1 MMAPRLLEMRRALKN
16 TGSIYLH
23 CDPTASHYLKLLMDA
38 VFGSANFRNE
48 VVWHYRRWTGAAKSF
63 LKMHD
68 IILFYTK
75 TNTHIFNQLL
85 TPYTKGSIQRK
96 KQGVLHRFKNGDE
109 PVLVSDKELQSEGV
123 AENDVWHIP
132 FVAPSAGERI
142 GYPTQKQEALLERI
156 IKASSNEGGLVLD
169 PFCGCGTT
177 IAVAERLRR
186 NWIGIDITYL
196 AIDVIKKRFES
207 SGIKDGIDFEVDGE
221 PTDVYSAEKLA
232 RKDPFQFQL
241 WCISKLDATPSQT
254 KSADQGVDGI
264 INFIDPM
271 RKNKAGIGIVQ
282 VKGTQTV
289 TPSMVRELKGTLK
302 SQEADFAVLI
312 TLKKPTR
319 GMTTEGVK
327 EGHLQYMQ
335 KEIPKIQLLT
345 VEDLFKDPIPLS
357 LPGSILPPYKK
368 PVIRKGEQ
376 LNLGDSG

>member
-1 MMAPRLLEMRRALKN
+1 MRRALKEA
-16 TGSIYLH
+16 GSIYLH

-38 VFGSANFRNE
+38 VFGASNFRNE
-48 VVWHYRRWTGAAKSF
+48 IVWWYETGGIPKNDFARK
-63 LKMHD
+63 HD
-68 IILFYTK
+68 IMFRYSKSSKYVFTASEIMEK
-75 TNTHIFNQLL
+75 R
-85 TPYTKGSIQRK
+85 SDE
-96 KQGVLHRFKNGDE
+96 VLRRIATGIPSATRSTGEYRH
-109 PVLVSDKELQSEGV
+109 PS
-123 AENDVWHIP
+123 DVWKIP
-132 FVAPSAGERI
+132 TINAMAEERL
-142 GYPTQKQEALLERI
+142 GYPTQKPEALLERI
-156 IKASSNEGGLVLD
+156 IKASSNEGDLVLD

-177 IAVAERLRR
+177 VAVAERLGRK
-186 NWIGIDITYL
+186 WIGIDITYL
-196 AIDVIKKRFES
+196 AIDVIAKRLAPKQFQKQEE
-207 SGIKDGIDFEVDGE
+207 KVDFKIEGE

-232 RKDPFQFQL
+232 QKDPFQFQL

-271 RKNKAGIGIVQ
+271 RKNKAGVGIVQ

-335 KEIPKIQLLT
+335 KEIPRIQLLT

-368 PVIRKGEQ
+368 PVIRKGGQ
-376 LNLGDSG
+376 LSLEDSG